1 MTLDALELRS
11 NYMADPVSADS
22 DFITILKLLTIVAE
36 MQTRINELELQQL
49 NMVEAMKVMWDIAEG
64 VND

>member
-1 MTLDALELRS
+1 MTLDAQELRS
-11 NYMADPVSADS
+11 EYMANPMSADS
-22 DFITILKLLTIVAE
+22 DFLTILKLLTIVAE